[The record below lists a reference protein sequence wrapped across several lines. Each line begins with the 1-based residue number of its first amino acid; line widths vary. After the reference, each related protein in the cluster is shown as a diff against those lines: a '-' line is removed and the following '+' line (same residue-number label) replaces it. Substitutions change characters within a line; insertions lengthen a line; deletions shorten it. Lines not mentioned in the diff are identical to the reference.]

1 MKKIQRMK
9 KLKQFTK
16 RNGLPD
22 TLFWHLYF
30 LVNTTYT
37 VLICHAWIKNVT
49 RICFQARAKIRNM
62 ITLKKKSIGQLIRIN
77 SQAPGIFHTEVPN
90 TGRVLK
96 DFSGVALQLE
106 LLRHF
111 HLVHRLHD
119 LKIWGRKLPATK
131 QQHLKATQYTK
142 HSNW

>member
-1 MKKIQRMK
+1 MLTRSILKKIQRMK

-49 RICFQARAKIRNM
+49 RIYFQARAKIRNM
-62 ITLKKKSIGQLIRIN
+62 ITLKKTINWATDKNQFTSSRHFSYRGPQHWKSSKRFQWRCLAIRTIKTLSFGTQTAWSKNSEVAN
-77 SQAPGIFHTEVPN
+77 SQ
-90 TGRVLK
+90 
-96 DFSGVALQLE
+96 LQNNS
-106 LLRHF
+106 
-111 HLVHRLHD
+111 
-119 LKIWGRKLPATK
+119 I
-131 QQHLKATQYTK
+131 
-142 HSNW
+142 